1 METSASPALP
11 ARRRAPAPAARG
23 RDLTPLHS
31 DDLSQF
37 AKLLRSELAT
47 HLAREPRVPSHVQ
60 LLNMLAR
67 AAGHR
72 NVQAL
77 KAQSPAVPASPSG
90 EVSEAAPLEPP
101 PGRSG
106 TPASPAPLLGPT
118 AQKALSQFDEW
129 GRLQRWPT
137 RFAVQ
142 RLAMWGLWLRFDGA
156 RTYTEREVNEILK
169 AWVTYGD
176 HVTPRRELVEMG
188 LLGRKP
194 DCSSYWKEP
203 RRPEDEVRALLQAL
217 RQRRP

>member
-1 METSASPALP
+1 MTPSAT
-11 ARRRAPAPAARG
+11 RG
-23 RDLTPLHS
+23 RHTTPLHS
-31 DDLSQF
+31 ADLSQF
-37 AKLLRSELAT
+37 AKLLRTELAS
-47 HLAREPRVPSHVQ
+47 HLAREPKVPSHVQ

-77 KAQSPAVPASPSG
+77 KAQSPTQRRAEG
-90 EVSEAAPLEPP
+90 DL
-101 PGRSG
+101 
-106 TPASPAPLLGPT
+106 PAPDTAASLPALPNGAATASVPLGPT

-137 RFAVQ
+137 RFSVQ
-142 RLAMWGLWLRFDGA
+142 RLAMWGLWLRFEGG

-169 AWVTYGD
+169 AWTTYGD
-176 HVTPRRELVEMG
+176 HVTPRRELIEMG

-194 DCSSYWKEP
+194 DCSCYWKEP